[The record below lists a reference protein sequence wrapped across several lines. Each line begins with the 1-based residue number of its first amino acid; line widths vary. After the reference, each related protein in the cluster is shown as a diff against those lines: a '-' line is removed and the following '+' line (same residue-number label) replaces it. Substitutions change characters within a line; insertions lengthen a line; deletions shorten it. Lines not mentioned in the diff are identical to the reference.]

1 MANDNRIRL
10 GTVLL
15 SYTPLI
21 ALFGAVIDAVT
32 LRSCDG
38 VDYIVNTTSA
48 IAHSEVL
55 RNLCDDLNLHQ
66 CDDAVCVPLPAI
78 TSTELQLIAEFINR
92 FAVHEVY
99 SSSLP
104 CTDVREISDIPLQQN
119 YSAAEFVRNKL
130 EAMGIETQ
138 CQMVITAHYLQ
149 VELLLG
155 AVASTKRRWSDF
167 AAMRLDLPSDAL
179 WFIVDNA
186 PGMVRLR
193 EAAGTDDQ
201 RGALYRQIRDL
212 LVTGQSALI
221 SDALWGCLD
230 TLLLWAARHGE
241 ESVVEFL
248 LSGPVDVNARSA
260 ELETALHLATT
271 NDHVA
276 VVALLLKAPGI
287 NVNARGFMRRTPL
300 HSAAIWRRSSIL
312 DLLLAAPGIDVN
324 ARDQAS
330 QTPLHLVACS
340 RRVQLVRRL
349 VDFPG
354 IDLYAEDDRGRTAL
368 ACARKL
374 RDPDA
379 VSLLVS
385 HMRTANITSP
395 RSGPHPVASGML
407 MTALIGWL
415 KKRLSKSVGSNQC
428 SPFSPASCMS

>member
-1 MANDNRIRL
+1 MATDNRIRL

-15 SYTPLI
+15 SYTPLV

-92 FAVHEVY
+92 FAVHEN
-99 SSSLP
+99 
-104 CTDVREISDIPLQQN
+104 C
-119 YSAAEFVRNKL
+119 SAAEFVRNKL

-138 CQMVITAHYLQ
+138 CQMVVAAHYLQ

-179 WFIVDNA
+179 WFIVNNA

-201 RGALYRQIRDL
+201 RGALYRLIRDL

-221 SDALWGCLD
+221 SDTLWGCLD
-230 TLLLWAARHGE
+230 NLLLWAARHGE

-287 NVNARGFMRRTPL
+287 DVNPRGFMRRTPL
-300 HSAAIWRRSSIL
+300 HSAAIWRRSFEFDRNDADFEGLIVKSGGPVPDTDVFELVI
-312 DLLLAAPGIDVN
+312 DDAIPGV
-324 ARDQAS
+324 
-330 QTPLHLVACS
+330 
-340 RRVQLVRRL
+340 
-349 VDFPG
+349 
-354 IDLYAEDDRGRTAL
+354 
-368 ACARKL
+368 
-374 RDPDA
+374 
-379 VSLLVS
+379 
-385 HMRTANITSP
+385 
-395 RSGPHPVASGML
+395 
-407 MTALIGWL
+407 GWL
-415 KKRLSKSVGSNQC
+415 LEATRLTPGSPDCLRRDVGSG
-428 SPFSPASCMS
+428 